1 MTDDEVYFFQH
12 QLNAAE
18 VWDFYTWSAE
28 ARRLESKLERA
39 EAVIEAARDHHCAP
53 GYVPE
58 DENCPICQALDA
70 YDKERNSNV

>member
-39 EAVIEAARDHHCAP
+39 EAVIEAARSHIQYCTNT
-53 GYVPE
+53 GS
-58 DENCPICQALDA
+58 ALELA
-70 YDKERNSNV
+70 KAIRQYDKERDDE